1 MLHVRQDVNKR
12 DAEMLCCEQTYRIIS
27 PSRRQNDLCVSGLAE
42 LQQPC
47 QQLLV
52 DNVRK
57 LARIVRSFAIENAI
71 YIQKNY
77 FHQNDTSGLR
87 FARQPFSTLENGGP
101 AHRQRRAPWA
111 YLGSLSAISLWCLS
125 AVTVLPAQLLRSAL
139 SPPFEYRAKRP
150 TASLCA

>member
-1 MLHVRQDVNKR
+1 MLHVRQNVNKR
-12 DAEMLCCEQTYRIIS
+12 DAEMLCCEQTYRVIS

-71 YIQKNY
+71 YIQKDH
-77 FHQNDTSGLR
+77 FHRT
-87 FARQPFSTLENGGP
+87 ARQDFASRANRSHSGRRSP
-101 AHRQRRAPWA
+101 AHGQRRAPSA

-125 AVTVLPAQLLRSAL
+125 A
-139 SPPFEYRAKRP
+139 
-150 TASLCA
+150 

>member
-42 LQQPC
+42 LQESC
-47 QQLLV
+47 QQRLV

-71 YIQKNY
+71 YIQKDY
-77 FHQNDTSGLR
+77 FHQNRHVRTSLR
-87 FARQPFSTLENGGP
+87 APTVLYAGKRSP

-111 YLGSLSAISLWCLS
+111 YLGSLSAICLW
-125 AVTVLPAQLLRSAL
+125 
-139 SPPFEYRAKRP
+139 
-150 TASLCA
+150 